1 MQTEQLSLDEL
12 SVAAGMTARNV
23 RAYQTKGLIPP
34 PSRRGRRSVY
44 GLEHLQRLQAIERA
58 RARGASLTLIAT
70 HLAQGRPLDE
80 DTVIGWSSGLP
91 PAPGTVDDNPAAATG
106 RQRPARSGSNP
117 AAPRHRADI
126 GALLARLDSQRDT
139 TAQAHL
145 EELVAAGVFERDG
158 VMVVAAPDLADALT
172 ALQDHGLPV
181 QTALGVAQ
189 HAMVVARPVIQSV
202 DDAVAGLGGA
212 GIAVRSQLGEVAG
225 FVVRQMVA
233 RHPEH

>member
-1 MQTEQLSLDEL
+1 
-12 SVAAGMTARNV
+12 
-23 RAYQTKGLIPP
+23 
-34 PSRRGRRSVY
+34 
-44 GLEHLQRLQAIERA
+44 LEHLQRLQAIERA

-80 DTVIGWSSGLP
+80 DTVIGWSSGSQSLDTRGSS
-91 PAPGTVDDNPAAATG
+91 ASSGSGGTGDDTSVDELAAAPD
-106 RQRPARSGSNP
+106 RSRPAGSP
-117 AAPRHRADI
+117 STVTGPRRRPDRRRTDI
-126 GALLARLDSQRDT
+126 GALLAMLDAQRDVA
-139 TAQAHL
+139 AQAHV
-145 EELVAAGVFERDG
+145 EDLVAAGVFERDG
-158 VMVVAAPDLADALT
+158 FTVMAAPDLADALT

-189 HAMVVARPVIQSV
+189 HAMRVARPVVQSV

-225 FVVRQMVA
+225 FVVRQVVA